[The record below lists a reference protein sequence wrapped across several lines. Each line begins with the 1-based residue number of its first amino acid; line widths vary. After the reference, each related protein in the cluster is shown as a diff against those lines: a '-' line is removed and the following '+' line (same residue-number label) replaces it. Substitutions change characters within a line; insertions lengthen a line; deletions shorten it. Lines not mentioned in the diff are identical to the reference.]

1 MNYVDKVITIALNE
15 VGYLEKK
22 SNKNLDSKTANAGS
36 ANYTKYGRDMH
47 DLYPSIMD
55 FPAAWCDCFVDWCF
69 YKAYGVTNAKGLLG
83 GDFND
88 YTVASANLYKNKKAW
103 YTSNPK
109 IGDQIF
115 FKNSNGICHTGLVYN
130 VDKKYVYTVEGNTSS
145 GSTVVSNGGEVCKK
159 KYLLTNSKIAG
170 YGRPKYDTEKTE
182 GWVQDDIGWWY
193 QYKDGS
199 CPKSCWKTID
209 KKDYYF
215 DKDGYVLTD
224 QFIKSQDYKI
234 NKKLYYVDEK
244 GAWDNKTYRW
254 MQDDKGWWITEIGAK
269 WYPKDKWE
277 KIDSIW
283 YYFKSDG
290 YMAHDEWI
298 GDWYVGADGAYDSSK
313 KKTTSAYKVKVTANA
328 LNVRVKPDK
337 KSSVKRVITKHEIYT
352 VTKTSGEWSYLES
365 IPGWSMTKFLQ
376 KI

>member
-47 DLYPSIMD
+47 TLYPSVMD
-55 FPAAWCDCFVDWCF
+55 FPAPWCDCFVDWCF
-69 YKAYGVTNAKGLLG
+69 YQAYGITNAKSLLG
-83 GDFND
+83 GNFND

-103 YTSNPK
+103 HTSNPK

-115 FKNSNGICHTGLVYN
+115 FKNSSGICHTGLVYN
-130 VDKKYVYTVEGNTSS
+130 VDNKYVYTVEGNTSS
-145 GSTVVSNGGEVCKK
+145 GSSVISNGGEVCKK
-159 KYLLTNSKIAG
+159 KYLLNNSKIAG

-182 GWVQDDIGWWY
+182 GWSQDDIGWWY

-199 CPKSCWKTID
+199 YPKSCWKTID
-209 KKDYYF
+209 GKDYYF

-224 QFIKSQDYKI
+224 QFIKSTNYAT
-234 NKKLYYVDEK
+234 NKKLYYVNEK
-244 GAWDNKTYRW
+244 GVCDNKTYRW
-254 MQDDKGWWITEIGAK
+254 MQDSKGWWIAAIGTNI
-269 WYPKDKWE
+269 YPKNQWVKVDGT
-277 KIDSIW
+277 W
-283 YYFKSDG
+283 YYFKNDG

-298 GDWYVGADGAYDSSK
+298 GDWFVGSDGAYDSSK
-313 KKTTSAYKVKVTANA
+313 KKNVLSYEVKVIANA
-328 LNVRVKPDK
+328 LNVRASATKEAKIK
-337 KSSVKRVITKHEIYT
+337 KVIYKDEVYT
-352 VTKTSGEWSYLES
+352 VTKTSNDWGYIGS
-365 IPGWSMTKFLQ
+365 GWIMLTYTK